1 LDGDFTHWEAL
12 KSIVMVESFRAV
24 KGKTASLEYRY
35 YISSKVLSAE
45 QALSATREHW
55 GIESMHWV
63 LDVSMNEDECQIYK
77 NNGAENLAYL
87 RHMSLNMLQ
96 KEPTKLSIVGKRKR
110 CLMNP
115 AFLEKVLIAGLCAP
129 TK

>member
-1 LDGDFTHWEAL
+1 
-12 KSIVMVESFRAV
+12 
-24 KGKTASLEYRY
+24 
-35 YISSKVLSAE
+35 
-45 QALSATREHW
+45 
-55 GIESMHWV
+55 MHWV